1 MAVRLSR
8 LAGRFGCAYAVD
20 EREDCTVMNRLRA
33 AAVTVLAAGCT
44 AHPEPIVDTKGV
56 DLAAYHRDL
65 DECQKYAAQID
76 PAKGVAKGAVAG
88 AAVGAAVGAIGG
100 DVGQAAAV
108 GAVSGGA
115 SSALKADED
124 KQNVVKRCLSGRGYR
139 VLN

>member
-1 MAVRLSR
+1 MKQ
-8 LAGRFGCAYAVD
+8 
-20 EREDCTVMNRLRA
+20 LRA
-33 AAVTVLAAGCT
+33 AAVAALATACT

-56 DLAAYHRDL
+56 NMAAYHRDQ

-88 AAVGAAVGAIGG
+88 AAVGAAIGAIGHDIG
-100 DVGQAAAV
+100 EAAAV